1 MRLALLDLLAV
12 EGSATATRCAEL
24 LGERLQDVGD
34 RLIQV
39 AVELE
44 DRLRERV
51 DEPATRP
58 ADARPV
64 QLLVGQS
71 LSSFGDSALYLS
83 LSIWAEDLTGSNAA
97 AGLGVLALLAV
108 QSRAQLW
115 IIYAVAA
122 GYGVA
127 FALLS
132 AAMSGLLKDLLRPGD
147 LAGAN
152 ASFQAVG
159 QGLPAACSAG

>member
-24 LGERLQDVGD
+24 LGERLQDVSD

-39 AVELE
+39 AVEPE

-58 ADARPV
+58 ADARRCSCWSASRCPASATAPST
-64 QLLVGQS
+64 LPGHLGQ
-71 LSSFGDSALYLS
+71 GPHRQQRRRRAR
-83 LSIWAEDLTGSNAA
+83 
-97 AGLGVLALLAV
+97 VLALLAV